1 MGKYNMTIGQ
11 VLGETARR
19 FPGRPA
25 LIGEGFRCSYREL
38 DEYSECAAD
47 RLWAQGV
54 GRGAHVGVWA
64 NDQPAAFLCFCA
76 VWKLG
81 AVLLPL
87 CTGYTKEEMLH
98 CVQAADIDVIVADGE
113 YLETLRRFEL
123 PVKILPL
130 RTLTE
135 NLSPPTEK
143 VERSEARCE
152 DMDTILFTSGS
163 TGKAKPVCTNHLARV
178 NTMFAQAAALDADE
192 TDIFCMALP
201 MYHCFSLTAMAL
213 AAVAVGACLC
223 FPPDRKGR
231 TILRTIEKERCT
243 VLTAVP
249 TLFSVL
255 LKRYREEPCDLSS
268 LQTGMIGGSTYSP
281 QLYQEICRT
290 FDFTLLPSLG
300 QTEASAGITS
310 CAIDDPPELRLT
322 TVGRF
327 FQTVEGCIRSVRTGE
342 ILPPG
347 EEGEICLSGP
357 TVMLGY
363 LDNPKETA
371 LVLQRHNDGR
381 IWLHTGDLGC
391 MDTDGFVYFRQRI
404 KRMIITSGY
413 NVYPSQLENIIDGNE
428 NVLLS
433 CVIGVKDPYKMQK
446 VKAFVVL
453 KPGVAPTEAVR
464 QDLMAYCRKRIAKY
478 AMPYEIEFR
487 EELPKTLVGKV
498 AYRVLEEEAEKEQ
511 NT

>member
-347 EEGEICLSGP
+347 EEGEICVRGVS
-357 TVMLGY
+357 VMLGY
-363 LDNPKETA
+363 YHMPEATKEA
-371 LVLQRHNDGR
+371 IDGDG
-381 IWLHTGDLGC
+381 WLHTGDLGKL
-391 MDTDGFVYFRQRI
+391 DARGYLTYTGR
-404 KRMIITSGY
+404 KKELIIRGG
-413 NVYPSQLENIIDGNE
+413 ENIAPGEIE
-428 NVLLS
+428 NILCEDPRVDVVK
-433 CVIGVKDPYKMQK
+433 VIGVPDRHYTEEVCACV
-446 VKAFVVL
+446 VKREDMTEDEVRELVRCRAAAFKIPRYVL
-453 KPGVAPTEAVR
+453 FMDSFP
-464 QDLMAYCRKRIAKY
+464 L
-478 AMPYEIEFR
+478 
-487 EELPKTLVGKV
+487 LPNGIIDRKTLQKT
-498 AYRVLEEEAEKEQ
+498 AIERLSIH
-511 NT
+511 

>member
-38 DEYSECAAD
+38 DGYSECAAD

-98 CVQAADIDVIVADGE
+98 CVQAADIDVIVSDGE

-143 VERSEARCE
+143 VERSKARCE

-223 FPPDRKGR
+223 FPTDRKGR

-268 LQTGMIGGSTYSP
+268 L
-281 QLYQEICRT
+281 
-290 FDFTLLPSLG
+290 
-300 QTEASAGITS
+300 
-310 CAIDDPPELRLT
+310 
-322 TVGRF
+322 
-327 FQTVEGCIRSVRTGE
+327 
-342 ILPPG
+342 
-347 EEGEICLSGP
+347 
-357 TVMLGY
+357 
-363 LDNPKETA
+363 
-371 LVLQRHNDGR
+371 
-381 IWLHTGDLGC
+381 
-391 MDTDGFVYFRQRI
+391 
-404 KRMIITSGY
+404 
-413 NVYPSQLENIIDGNE
+413 
-428 NVLLS
+428 
-433 CVIGVKDPYKMQK
+433 
-446 VKAFVVL
+446 
-453 KPGVAPTEAVR
+453 
-464 QDLMAYCRKRIAKY
+464 
-478 AMPYEIEFR
+478 
-487 EELPKTLVGKV
+487 
-498 AYRVLEEEAEKEQ
+498 
-511 NT
+511 

>member
-1 MGKYNMTIGQ
+1 M
-11 VLGETARR
+11 
-19 FPGRPA
+19 
-25 LIGEGFRCSYREL
+25 IGEGFRCSYREL

-201 MYHCFSLTAMAL
+201 SATSMA
-213 AAVAVGACLC
+213 
-223 FPPDRKGR
+223 
-231 TILRTIEKERCT
+231 T
-243 VLTAVP
+243 V
-249 TLFSVL
+249 
-255 LKRYREEPCDLSS
+255 
-268 LQTGMIGGSTYSP
+268 
-281 QLYQEICRT
+281 
-290 FDFTLLPSLG
+290 
-300 QTEASAGITS
+300 
-310 CAIDDPPELRLT
+310 
-322 TVGRF
+322 
-327 FQTVEGCIRSVRTGE
+327 
-342 ILPPG
+342 
-347 EEGEICLSGP
+347 
-357 TVMLGY
+357 
-363 LDNPKETA
+363 
-371 LVLQRHNDGR
+371 
-381 IWLHTGDLGC
+381 
-391 MDTDGFVYFRQRI
+391 
-404 KRMIITSGY
+404 
-413 NVYPSQLENIIDGNE
+413 
-428 NVLLS
+428 
-433 CVIGVKDPYKMQK
+433 
-446 VKAFVVL
+446 
-453 KPGVAPTEAVR
+453 
-464 QDLMAYCRKRIAKY
+464 
-478 AMPYEIEFR
+478 
-487 EELPKTLVGKV
+487 
-498 AYRVLEEEAEKEQ
+498 
-511 NT
+511 

>member
-1 MGKYNMTIGQ
+1 M
-11 VLGETARR
+11 
-19 FPGRPA
+19 
-25 LIGEGFRCSYREL
+25 
-38 DEYSECAAD
+38 
-47 RLWAQGV
+47 
-54 GRGAHVGVWA
+54 
-64 NDQPAAFLCFCA
+64 
-76 VWKLG
+76 WKLG

-290 FDFTLLPSLG
+290 FDFTLLPSGTDRGLG
-300 QTEASAGITS
+300 GHHKLCHRRSTGTAADDGGALFSRRSRAVSARCGRG
-310 CAIDDPPELRLT
+310 DPAARRG
-322 TVGRF
+322 GRDLCTRRF
-327 FQTVEGCIRSVRTGE
+327 GHAGVLPHAGGHEGG
-342 ILPPG
+342 
-347 EEGEICLSGP
+347 
-357 TVMLGY
+357 
-363 LDNPKETA
+363 
-371 LVLQRHNDGR
+371 H
-381 IWLHTGDLGC
+381 
-391 MDTDGFVYFRQRI
+391 
-404 KRMIITSGY
+404 
-413 NVYPSQLENIIDGNE
+413 
-428 NVLLS
+428 
-433 CVIGVKDPYKMQK
+433 
-446 VKAFVVL
+446 
-453 KPGVAPTEAVR
+453 
-464 QDLMAYCRKRIAKY
+464 
-478 AMPYEIEFR
+478 
-487 EELPKTLVGKV
+487 
-498 AYRVLEEEAEKEQ
+498 
-511 NT
+511 